1 MRQQREIPAGLWDRQ
16 YAKFS
21 LYGFLK
27 NLRFFD
33 PYLIL
38 FFLEK
43 DITFLQIGFLFS
55 IREVTIYILEIP
67 SGIIADTWGRKKSM
81 IVSFVSYIISFVIF
95 TFSGSYILFAAAMVF
110 FAGGEAF
117 RTGTHKAMMFE
128 YLRLRDMDTYRV
140 EYYGRTHAWA
150 QRGAALSALIAGSIV
165 FFSGS
170 FQTVFLFSIIPY
182 CLNLLLMVSYPRELD
197 GAGRQQEDMSVKSRT
212 WEIMKEHVSGL
223 ASMITVKRTRRSLL
237 NFSFFDG
244 VFKAA
249 KDYIQP
255 VIQQFALAAPVLLVL
270 SGEERTAVIAAVVY
284 AVLYLISSWTSER
297 AGRLVTWYGSHERA
311 LNRTFAASCAVVL
324 LTGIFLEV
332 SLAGIAVLIFI
343 GYYALHSIRRP
354 VAVGYL
360 SMQIKNS
367 MMATGLS
374 GESQFRTLITAVLA
388 PLFGWCADSFG
399 ISWSLIVFSILLS
412 IFALLFR
419 IAPQPERFAADS

>member
-1 MRQQREIPAGLWDRQ
+1 MKQYSAPEKLWDRQ

-43 DITFLQIGFLFS
+43 DITFLQIGLLFS

-67 SGIIADTWGRKKSM
+67 SGIIADTWGRRKSM
-81 IVSFVSYIISFVIF
+81 VGSLLCYITAFAIF
-95 TFSGSYILFAAAMVF
+95 TFSHSYILLALAMVF
-110 FAGGEAF
+110 YAGGEAF

-128 YLRLRDMDTYRV
+128 YLRMRDLDAYRV

-170 FQTVFLFSIIPY
+170 YQTVFLFSIIPY
-182 CLNLLLMVSYPRELD
+182 FFNLFLMISYPKELD
-197 GAGRQQEDMSVKSRT
+197 GTHDQPSDASVRKQV
-212 WEIMKEHVSGL
+212 WNIMKDHVSGL
-223 ASMITVKRTRRSLL
+223 AEMITTRRTRKSLL
-237 NFSFFDG
+237 NFSLYDG
-244 VFKAA
+244 VFKSV

-255 VIQQFALAAPVLLVL
+255 IIQHFALTAPVLLVL

-284 AVLYLISSWTSER
+284 AALYMISSWTSQR
-297 AGRLVTWYGSHERA
+297 AGRLVSWHSSHEQA
-311 LNRTFAASCAVVL
+311 LNRLFAVSCIAVL
-324 LTGIFLEV
+324 LTGILLQV
-332 SLAGIAVLIFI
+332 SFSGIAILLFI
-343 GYYALHSIRRP
+343 SYYALHSIRRP

-374 GESQFRTLITAVLA
+374 GESQFRTLITALLA

-399 ISWSLIVFSILLS
+399 ISQALIVFSILLS
-412 IFALLFR
+412 VFALIFRLFAKQDAGINR
-419 IAPQPERFAADS
+419 SA